1 MTIVKS
7 INILKESQIPELT
20 ENVIP
25 IVEKFYKVIKILGS
39 VKFIYLDYNEKA
51 TSCFAT
57 NTILGDKPK
66 GL

>member
-25 IVEKFYKVIKILGS
+25 IVEKF
-39 VKFIYLDYNEKA
+39 
-51 TSCFAT
+51 
-57 NTILGDKPK
+57 
-66 GL
+66 